1 MKFRHYLL
9 ITPLVLALAGCATTG
24 GERADL
30 SGDSDTQAAQQ
41 AQAKRPNKAEI
52 QARVVQELMQLGER
66 DLAKSDAKADAEGS
80 ITYDIPITINDE
92 VEYFIDYFQT
102 KIPKRFRLYLSR
114 STRYEAVMRGIL
126 KEHGLP
132 EDLLY
137 LALIESG
144 FSCQAVSRAAAVGP
158 WQFIK
163 GTGTRFGLKVDY
175 YVDERQDPIKSTHA
189 AAKYLRALYDEFG
202 SWYLAAAAYN
212 AGENKIRR
220 ALSRYQASD
229 YWTISHH
236 QRDYLATET
245 KEYVPRMIAAALIA
259 KEPAKYGFG
268 DVEYEPPLVF
278 DEIQVHAGVSL
289 SAVAKAS
296 GLAASDLA
304 NLNPELKHGATPPNG
319 QMYTLRVPQGQA
331 ARIATAY
338 ASLTPAE
345 RNHRF
350 GPAVVVAQKGDT
362 LVSLARAHNMSLP
375 MLASLNP
382 RLNTKRALRK
392 GQRVVIATGGGQS
405 EPVRLASAS
414 RQPSTSALAPAAHN
428 SRKIVHTVQKGDN
441 LWSIAQTYNLDYK
454 DIARWNGESDMNLI
468 IGQHLVLYVPQAK
481 AEAKVEVKTASRVT
495 REQVSEFTYQVRK
508 GDTLGAIAKRF
519 NVQTGDLKRWNK
531 LRGDSLSI
539 GDKLTVRRERNS

>member
-1 MKFRHYLL
+1 MNIRHCLL

-30 SGDSDTQAAQQ
+30 SSDSDRPTAQQ
-41 AQAKRPNKAEI
+41 APAKRPSKAEI
-52 QARVVQELMQLGER
+52 QARVVQELIQLGER
-66 DLAKSDAKADAEGS
+66 DPGQSQAKPEAEGS
-80 ITYDIPITINDE
+80 ITYDIPITINDQ

-126 KEHGLP
+126 KEYGLP

-144 FSCQAVSRAAAVGP
+144 FSCQAVSSAQAVGP

-163 GTGTRFGLKVDY
+163 ASGVRFGLKIDY
-175 YVDERQDPIKSTHA
+175 YVDERQDPVKSTHA
-189 AAKYLRALYDEFG
+189 AAKYLRELYNEFG

-236 QRDYLATET
+236 QRDYLANET

-268 DVEYEPPLVF
+268 DIEYEPPMVF
-278 DEIQVHAGVSL
+278 DEIQVHPGVSL
-289 SAVAKAS
+289 SAVAKAA

-331 ARIATAY
+331 DRVAAVY
-338 ASLTPAE
+338 AQLSPAE

-382 RLNTKRALRK
+382 RLNTKKPLRS
-392 GQRVVIATGGGQS
+392 GQRVIISSGGQS
-405 EPVRLASAS
+405 EPVRLASAA
-414 RQPSTSALAPAAHN
+414 RQPATTVLAPAAHN
-428 SRKIVHTVQKGDN
+428 SRKIVHTVQKGDT
-441 LWSIAQTYNLDYK
+441 LWSIAQTYNIDHK
-454 DIARWNGESDMNLI
+454 DIARWNGESDFKLM
-468 IGQHLVLYVPQAK
+468 IGQQLALYIPQAK
-481 AEAKVEVKTASRVT
+481 AEAKVETKTAARVT
-495 REQVSEFTYQVRK
+495 REQASELTYQVRK

-519 NVQTGDLKRWNK
+519 NVNPGDLKRWNK

-539 GDKLTVRRERNS
+539 GDKLTVRKERNS

>member
-30 SGDSDTQAAQQ
+30 SDDPGLQSAQRT
-41 AQAKRPNKAEI
+41 AQTSRPSKAEI

-66 DLAKSDAKADAEGS
+66 DLTQADAKPDAEGS
-80 ITYDIPITINDE
+80 VTYDIPITINDQ

-114 STRYEAVMRGIL
+114 STRYEAMMRGVL

-163 GTGTRFGLKVDY
+163 GTATRFGLKVDY

-229 YWTISHH
+229 FWTISHH
-236 QRDYLATET
+236 QRDYLANET

-259 KEPAKYGFG
+259 KEPAKYGFT
-268 DVEYEPPLVF
+268 DIEYEAPLVY
-278 DEIQVHAGVSL
+278 DEVQVHPGVSL
-289 SAVAKAS
+289 SAVARAA

-304 NLNPELKHGATPPNG
+304 NLNPELKHGATPPHG
-319 QMYTLRVPQGQA
+319 AMYTLRVPQGQA
-331 ARIATAY
+331 GRVATAY
-338 ASLTPAE
+338 AQLAPAE

-362 LVSLARAHNMSLP
+362 LVSLARAHHMSLP

-382 RLNTKRALRK
+382 RLNTKRPLRS
-392 GQRVVIATGGGQS
+392 GQRVVISAPARGET
-405 EPVRLASAS
+405 VRLASAS
-414 RQPSTSALAPAAHN
+414 RQPATAALAPAAHN
-428 SRKIVHTVQKGDN
+428 SRKIVHTVQKGDS
-441 LWSIAQTYNLDYK
+441 LWAIAQTYNIDHK
-454 DIARWNGESDMNLI
+454 DIARWNGEADMDLQ
-468 IGQHLVLYVPQAK
+468 IGQQLVLYVPQAK
-481 AEAKVEVKTASRVT
+481 AEAKVETKIASRVT

-519 NVQTGDLKRWNK
+519 NVNTGDLKRWNK
-531 LRGDSLSI
+531 LRGDNLSI
-539 GDKLTVRRERNS
+539 GDKLTVRKERNS